1 MSRINLI
8 AGPNNE
14 LLMTHEDDK
23 RPFPIVIGTF
33 AGSKEVV
40 PIAQEL
46 MKMYN
51 NQQEQLNSQGSTN
64 VVEFKL
70 PTATVTQR
78 KEDPNNED

>member
-1 MSRINLI
+1 MKINLI
-8 AGPNNE
+8 AGPNQE
-14 LLMTHEDDK
+14 LFMTHEDGK

-51 NQQEQLNSQGSTN
+51 NQQEQLLNDN
-64 VVEFKL
+64 VVRFQQKEAKL
-70 PTATVTQR
+70 
-78 KEDPNNED
+78 NED

>member
-1 MSRINLI
+1 MKLNLI

-14 LLMTHEDDK
+14 LLMTHEDEV

-33 AGSKEVV
+33 AGNKEVV

-51 NQQEQLNSQGSTN
+51 NQQEQMINNN
-64 VVEFKL
+64 VVGFPQKGAQLGED
-70 PTATVTQR
+70 QR
-78 KEDPNNED
+78 G

>member
-1 MSRINLI
+1 MNRINLI
-8 AGPNNE
+8 AGPNQE
-14 LLMTHEDDK
+14 LLMTHDDGK

-51 NQQEQLNSQGSTN
+51 NQQDQMTPDN
-64 VVEFKL
+64 VVAFNPKPITPL
-70 PTATVTQR
+70 K
-78 KEDPNNED
+78 KEDTNNAD